1 MNPYDAAR
9 NLADSIKNS
18 KEYLG
23 FKMAKE
29 KVYSI
34 DSSKKMLDEMQA
46 KVMEI
51 QMMSMQGVDVS
62 DEQIN
67 EVQKLQEV
75 AILDENINNYFDNEM
90 KLEQLMN
97 DVSKIISEVVEI

>member
-9 NLADSIKNS
+9 NLADSIKAS
-18 KEYLG
+18 DEYKN
-23 FKMAKE
+23 FKTAKE

-34 DSSKKMLDEMQA
+34 PESKKMLDNLQE
-46 KVMEI
+46 KVMEL
-51 QMMSMQGVDVS
+51 QMMSMQGEEVS

-67 EVQKLQEV
+67 SVQKLQDIAV
-75 AILDENINNYFDNEM
+75 LDENIKKYFDSEM

-97 DVSKIISEVVEI
+97 EVSRIISEVVEV

>member
-18 KEYLG
+18 DEYIG
-23 FKMAKE
+23 FKSAKE

-34 DSSKKMLDEMQA
+34 ANSKQMLDNLQE
-46 KVMEI
+46 KVMEL
-51 QMMSMQGVDVS
+51 QMLSMQGEEVS
-62 DEQIN
+62 DEQISN
-67 EVQKLQEV
+67 VQRLQDE
-75 AILDENINNYFDNEM
+75 AILDENIKDYFDKEM
-90 KLEQLMN
+90 RLEQLMN

>member
-18 KEYLG
+18 EEYKS
-23 FKMAKE
+23 FKSAKE
-29 KVYSI
+29 KVYNI
-34 DSSKKMLDEMQA
+34 ASSKEMLDKLQE
-46 KVMEI
+46 KVMEL
-51 QMMSMQGVDVS
+51 QMMSMQGIEVS
-62 DEQIN
+62 DEQVSN
-67 EVQKLQEV
+67 VQKLQDEAV
-75 AILDENINNYFDNEM
+75 LDENIKDYFNKEM

>member
-9 NLADSIKNS
+9 NLADSIKKSNEYVDFKNS
-18 KEYLG
+18 
-23 FKMAKE
+23 KE

-34 DSSKKMLDEMQA
+34 ASSKKMLDNLQE
-46 KVMEI
+46 KVMEL
-51 QMMSMQGVDVS
+51 QMMSMQGLEVS

-67 EVQKLQEV
+67 NVQKMQEV
-75 AILDENINNYFDNEM
+75 AILDENIKDYFDKEM